1 MSKESSIAKISII
14 ALFLIFIGIAAA
26 ETVIDHLPEDEPE
39 DTFLRDYDKIAQS
52 QEIRVALIEKA
63 SEYCIF
69 NAQPRGFQLETF
81 EDFADSHDLELEVIK
96 AQNELDAERLL
107 NDGICDIIVKYTST
121 PDSSCMTKPLQT
133 TSLIVLTNSELP
145 VDTVYSTTEQ
155 TACKMIWPLEII
167 GIDSLSSEDIV
178 RKVAS
183 GEIRSAICDSI
194 LATTYQKAYPK
205 LIIDSSF
212 CVQQKIVWK
221 THEYAFVLR
230 DTLNSWIDREI
241 QRDEY
246 KLRQK
251 IYNSYIKI
259 NVASQYY
266 SGKGNRIS
274 VYDEEIKK
282 HSKSL
287 NWDWRFIASIIYEE
301 SRFNPYIG
309 NPSGAYGL
317 MQLMPGTYQ
326 KFASDS
332 AATSTPNGQIKAGI
346 RYIASLKKKVPASI
360 KDTAVITRFVLMGF
374 NAGLGHAED
383 AYKLAE
389 KYSDNPNTWENL
401 AKYMSHLHDSR
412 YYNDNAV
419 KCGKYRGKRTVVFTN
434 NIINRYKHYRN
445 LIE

>member
-1 MSKESSIAKISII
+1 MAKETNIARISTI
-14 ALFLIFIGIAAA
+14 ALFLIFIGIVAV
-26 ETVIDHLPEDEPE
+26 ETTIDLSKE
-39 DTFLRDYDKIAQS
+39 DTSEEIFHRDYDIIAKS
-52 QEIRVALIEKA
+52 QELRVALIEKA

-81 EDFADSHDLELEVIK
+81 EDFAYSHDLELEIIK
-96 AQNELDAERLL
+96 AQNELDAEKLL
-107 NDGICDIIVKYTST
+107 NDGVCDIIVKYTSS
-121 PDSSCMTKPLQT
+121 PDSSCMTNPLQT
-133 TSLIVLTNSELP
+133 TSLIVITNSKLP
-145 VDTVYSTTEQ
+145 IDTVFSTTEQ
-155 TACKMIWPLEII
+155 TACKMIWPLEVIDF
-167 GIDSLSSEDIV
+167 DSLSSEDIA
-178 RKVAS
+178 RKVVS

-212 CVQQKIVWK
+212 CIQQKVVWK
-221 THEYAFVLR
+221 THEDAIVLR
-230 DTLNSWIDREI
+230 DTLNEWLAREI
-241 QRDEY
+241 QSDEY

-266 SGKGNRIS
+266 SGNGNRIS
-274 VYDEEIKK
+274 VYDEEIRHNAKAIG
-282 HSKSL
+282 
-287 NWDWRFIASIIYEE
+287 WDWRFIASLIYEE

-317 MQLMPGTYQ
+317 MQLMPGTYR

-332 AATSTPNGQIKAGI
+332 TAISTPNGQIKAGI
-346 RYIASLKKKVPASI
+346 RYISSLKKKVPETI
-360 KDTAVITRFVLMGF
+360 TDTAVIIRFVLMGY

-401 AKYMSHLHDSR
+401 SKYMSHLHDR
-412 YYNDNAV
+412 KYYSDKTV
-419 KCGKYRGKRTVVFTN
+419 KCGQYKGIRTVIFTN